1 MKKLILAFTALS
13 LAAAFTACNSAKEE
27 TVETRLK
34 QEYGWKGDAL
44 PQAAP
49 DPKLVIVVQEE
60 APAAPANSA
69 NTENAGIVSTSDTKT
84 EAEKPAFIEEPPVP
98 PAQTE
103 QTAQTAQTEQTAKP
117 APAEKPAPKAEK
129 STPVFFPR
137 DFELTGETR
146 EHLVKKGETLSS
158 IAAAEYKHAKF
169 WGFIF
174 EANRKQLGDNPDM
187 LKPVMKLFVPL
198 IRPKA
203 KKTVAEPAA
212 LKPATPE
219 KTAAPEG
226 N

>member
-98 PAQTE
+98 PV
-103 QTAQTAQTEQTAKP
+103 QTEQTAKP
-117 APAEKPAPKAEK
+117 APAGKPAPKAEK

-146 EHLVKKGETLSS
+146 EHIVKKGETLSS
-158 IAAAEYKHAKF
+158 IAAAEYKHGKF

-187 LKPVMKLFVPL
+187 LKPGMKLIVPL

-212 LKPATPE
+212 LEPAAPE

>member
-60 APAAPANSA
+60 APAAPANSV

-84 EAEKPAFIEEPPVP
+84 EAEKPASIEEPPVP
-98 PAQTE
+98 P
-103 QTAQTAQTEQTAKP
+103 AQTEQTAKP

-146 EHLVKKGETLSS
+146 EHIVKKGETLSS
-158 IAAAEYKHAKF
+158 IAAAEYKHGKF

-187 LKPVMKLFVPL
+187 LKPGMKLIVPL

-212 LKPATPE
+212 LKPAAPE

>member
-27 TVETRLK
+27 TVENRLK

-84 EAEKPAFIEEPPVP
+84 EAEKPASIEEPPVP
-98 PAQTE
+98 P
-103 QTAQTAQTEQTAKP
+103 AQTEQTAKP

-187 LKPVMKLFVPL
+187 LKPGMKLIVPL

-212 LKPATPE
+212 LKPAAPE

>member
-84 EAEKPAFIEEPPVP
+84 EAEKPASIEEPPVP
-98 PAQTE
+98 P
-103 QTAQTAQTEQTAKP
+103 AQTEQTAKP

-146 EHLVKKGETLSS
+146 EHIVKKGETLSS
-158 IAAAEYKHAKF
+158 IAAAEYKHGKF

-187 LKPVMKLFVPL
+187 LKPGMKLIVPL

-203 KKTVAEPAA
+203 KKTVVEPAA
-212 LKPATPE
+212 LKPAAPE

>member
-103 QTAQTAQTEQTAKP
+103 QTAKP

-146 EHLVKKGETLSS
+146 EHIVKKGETLSS
-158 IAAAEYKHAKF
+158 IAAAEYKHGKF

-187 LKPVMKLFVPL
+187 LKPGMKLIVPL

-203 KKTVAEPAA
+203 KKTVVEPAA
-212 LKPATPE
+212 LKPAAPE

>member
-84 EAEKPAFIEEPPVP
+84 EAEKPASIEEPPAP
-98 PAQTE
+98 P
-103 QTAQTAQTEQTAKP
+103 AQTEQTAKP

-146 EHLVKKGETLSS
+146 EHIVKKGETLSS
-158 IAAAEYKHAKF
+158 IAAAEYKHGKF

-187 LKPVMKLFVPL
+187 LKPGMKLIVPL

-203 KKTVAEPAA
+203 KKTVVEPAA
-212 LKPATPE
+212 LKPAAPE

>member
-13 LAAAFTACNSAKEE
+13 LVAAFTACNSAKEE

-84 EAEKPAFIEEPPVP
+84 EAEKPASIEEPPVP
-98 PAQTE
+98 P
-103 QTAQTAQTEQTAKP
+103 AQTEQTAKP

-146 EHLVKKGETLSS
+146 EHIVKKGETLSS
-158 IAAAEYKHAKF
+158 IAAAEYKHGKF

-187 LKPVMKLFVPL
+187 LKPGMKLIVPL

-212 LKPATPE
+212 LKPAAPE

>member
-84 EAEKPAFIEEPPVP
+84 EAEKPASIEEPPVP

-103 QTAQTAQTEQTAKP
+103 QTAKP
-117 APAEKPAPKAEK
+117 APAEKPTPKAEK
-129 STPVFFPR
+129 STLVFFPR

-158 IAAAEYKHAKF
+158 IAAAEYKHGKF

-187 LKPVMKLFVPL
+187 LKPGMKLIVPL

-203 KKTVAEPAA
+203 KKTVVEPAA
-212 LKPATPE
+212 LKPAAPE

>member
-84 EAEKPAFIEEPPVP
+84 EAEKPASIEEPPVP
-98 PAQTE
+98 PV
-103 QTAQTAQTEQTAKP
+103 QTEQTAKP

-137 DFELTGETR
+137 DFELTGEAR
-146 EHLVKKGETLSS
+146 EHIVKKGETLSS
-158 IAAAEYKHAKF
+158 IAAAEYKHGKF

-187 LKPVMKLFVPL
+187 LKPGLKLIVPL

-212 LKPATPE
+212 QKPAAETPAAAPE

>member
-84 EAEKPAFIEEPPVP
+84 EAEKPASIEEPPVP
-98 PAQTE
+98 P
-103 QTAQTAQTEQTAKP
+103 AQTEQTAKP

-146 EHLVKKGETLSS
+146 EHIVKKGETLSS
-158 IAAAEYKHAKF
+158 IAAAEYKHGKF

-187 LKPVMKLFVPL
+187 LKPGMKLIVPL

-212 LKPATPE
+212 LKPTAPE

>member
-13 LAAAFTACNSAKEE
+13 LATAFTACNSAKEE

-84 EAEKPAFIEEPPVP
+84 EAEKPASIEEPPVP
-98 PAQTE
+98 P
-103 QTAQTAQTEQTAKP
+103 AQTEQTAKP

-137 DFELTGETR
+137 DFELTGEIR

-158 IAAAEYKHAKF
+158 IAAAEYKHGKF

-187 LKPVMKLFVPL
+187 LKPGMKLIVPL

-212 LKPATPE
+212 LKPAAPE

>member
-84 EAEKPAFIEEPPVP
+84 EAEKPASIEEPPVP
-98 PAQTE
+98 PV
-103 QTAQTAQTEQTAKP
+103 QTEQTAKP
-117 APAEKPAPKAEK
+117 APAGKPAPKAEK

-158 IAAAEYKHAKF
+158 IAAAEYKHGKF

-187 LKPVMKLFVPL
+187 LKPGMKLIVPL

-203 KKTVAEPAA
+203 KKTVVEPAA
-212 LKPATPE
+212 LKPAAPE

>member
-1 MKKLILAFTALS
+1 MQLRKRGNRRNPSQAGIRLERRCAPAGRARS
-13 LAAAFTACNSAKEE
+13 EACN
-27 TVETRLK
+27 R
-34 QEYGWKGDAL
+34 
-44 PQAAP
+44 
-49 DPKLVIVVQEE
+49 
-60 APAAPANSA
+60 PANSA

-84 EAEKPAFIEEPPVP
+84 EAEKPASIEEPPVP

-103 QTAQTAQTEQTAKP
+103 QTAKP
-117 APAEKPAPKAEK
+117 APAEKSAPEAEK

-146 EHLVKKGETLSS
+146 EHIVKKGETLSS
-158 IAAAEYKHAKF
+158 IAAAEYKHGKF

-187 LKPVMKLFVPL
+187 LKPGMKLIVPL

-212 LKPATPE
+212 QKPAAPE

>member
-69 NTENAGIVSTSDTKT
+69 NTENAGIVSTSDTKA
-84 EAEKPAFIEEPPVP
+84 EAEKPASIEEPPVP
-98 PAQTE
+98 P
-103 QTAQTAQTEQTAKP
+103 AQTEQTAKP

-146 EHLVKKGETLSS
+146 EHIVKKGETLSS
-158 IAAAEYKHAKF
+158 IAAAEYKHGKF

-187 LKPVMKLFVPL
+187 LKPGMKLIVPL

-212 LKPATPE
+212 LKPAAPE

>member
-84 EAEKPAFIEEPPVP
+84 EAEKPASIEEPPVP
-98 PAQTE
+98 P
-103 QTAQTAQTEQTAKP
+103 AQTEQTAKP

-137 DFELTGETR
+137 DFELTGEIR

-158 IAAAEYKHAKF
+158 IAAAEYKHGKF

-187 LKPVMKLFVPL
+187 LKPGMKLIVPL

-203 KKTVAEPAA
+203 KKTVVEPAA
-212 LKPATPE
+212 LKPAAPE

>member
-84 EAEKPAFIEEPPVP
+84 EAEKPASIEEPPVP
-98 PAQTE
+98 P
-103 QTAQTAQTEQTAKP
+103 AQTEQTAKP
-117 APAEKPAPKAEK
+117 APAEKPAPKTEK

-146 EHLVKKGETLSS
+146 EHIVKKGETLSS
-158 IAAAEYKHAKF
+158 IAAAEYKHGKF

-187 LKPVMKLFVPL
+187 LKPGMKLIVPL

-212 LKPATPE
+212 LKPAAPE

>member
-84 EAEKPAFIEEPPVP
+84 EAEKPASIEEPPVP
-98 PAQTE
+98 P
-103 QTAQTAQTEQTAKP
+103 AQTEQTAKP

-129 STPVFFPR
+129 STPVFFPH

-158 IAAAEYKHAKF
+158 IAAAEYKHGKF

-187 LKPVMKLFVPL
+187 LKPGMKLIVPM

-212 LKPATPE
+212 LKPAAPE

>member
-84 EAEKPAFIEEPPVP
+84 EAEKPASIEEPPVP
-98 PAQTE
+98 P
-103 QTAQTAQTEQTAKP
+103 AQTEQTAKP

-158 IAAAEYKHAKF
+158 IAAAEYKHGKF

-187 LKPVMKLFVPL
+187 LKPGMKLIVPL

-203 KKTVAEPAA
+203 EKTVAEPAA
-212 LKPATPE
+212 LKPAAPE

>member
-84 EAEKPAFIEEPPVP
+84 EAEKPASIEEPPVP
-98 PAQTE
+98 P
-103 QTAQTAQTEQTAKP
+103 AQTEQTAKP

-146 EHLVKKGETLSS
+146 EHIVKKGETLSS
-158 IAAAEYKHAKF
+158 IAAAEYKHGKF

-187 LKPVMKLFVPL
+187 LKPGMKLIVPL

-212 LKPATPE
+212 QKPAAPE

>member
-60 APAAPANSA
+60 APAASA
-69 NTENAGIVSTSDTKT
+69 NAADTEDAGIVSTLDTRA
-84 EAEKPAFIEEPPVP
+84 EAEKPASIEEPPVP
-98 PAQTE
+98 PAQ
-103 QTAQTAQTEQTAKP
+103 AAQTEQTAKP
-117 APAEKPAPKAEK
+117 APTEKPAPEAKK

-146 EHLVKKGETLSS
+146 EHIVKKGETLSS
-158 IAAAEYKHAKF
+158 IAAAEYKHGKF

-174 EANRKQLGDNPDM
+174 EANRKLLNDNPNM
-187 LKPVMKLFVPL
+187 LKPGMKLTVPL
-198 IRPKA
+198 IRAKA

-212 LKPATPE
+212 QKTAAEKPAAAPE

>member
-103 QTAQTAQTEQTAKP
+103 QTAKP

-158 IAAAEYKHAKF
+158 IAAAEYKHGKF

-187 LKPVMKLFVPL
+187 LKPGMKLIVPL

-212 LKPATPE
+212 LKPAAPE

>member
-84 EAEKPAFIEEPPVP
+84 EAEKPASIEEPPVP
-98 PAQTE
+98 P
-103 QTAQTAQTEQTAKP
+103 AQTEQTAKP

-146 EHLVKKGETLSS
+146 EHIVKQGETLSS
-158 IAAAEYKHAKF
+158 IAAAEYKHGKF

-187 LKPVMKLFVPL
+187 LKPGMKLIVPL

-212 LKPATPE
+212 LKPAAPE

>member
-84 EAEKPAFIEEPPVP
+84 EAEKPASIEEPPVP
-98 PAQTE
+98 P
-103 QTAQTAQTEQTAKP
+103 AQTEQTAKP

-137 DFELTGETR
+137 DFGLTGETR
-146 EHLVKKGETLSS
+146 EHIVKKGETLSS
-158 IAAAEYKHAKF
+158 IAAAEYKHGKF

-187 LKPVMKLFVPL
+187 LKPGMKLIVPL

-212 LKPATPE
+212 LKPAAPE

>member
-84 EAEKPAFIEEPPVP
+84 EAEKPASIEEPPVP

-103 QTAQTAQTEQTAKP
+103 QTAKP
-117 APAEKPAPKAEK
+117 APAEKTAPKAEK

-146 EHLVKKGETLSS
+146 EHIVKKGETLSS
-158 IAAAEYKHAKF
+158 IAAAEYKHGKF

-187 LKPVMKLFVPL
+187 LKPGMKLIVPL

-212 LKPATPE
+212 QKPAAPE

>member
-84 EAEKPAFIEEPPVP
+84 EAEKPASIEEPPVP
-98 PAQTE
+98 P
-103 QTAQTAQTEQTAKP
+103 AQTEQTAKP

-158 IAAAEYKHAKF
+158 IAAAEYKHGKF

-187 LKPVMKLFVPL
+187 LKPGMKLIVPL

-212 LKPATPE
+212 QKPAAPE

>member
-84 EAEKPAFIEEPPVP
+84 EAEKPASIEEPPVP
-98 PAQTE
+98 P
-103 QTAQTAQTEQTAKP
+103 AQTEQTAKP

-158 IAAAEYKHAKF
+158 IAAAEYKHGKF

-187 LKPVMKLFVPL
+187 LKPGMKLIVPL

-212 LKPATPE
+212 LKPAAPE

>member
-27 TVETRLK
+27 TVENRLK

-69 NTENAGIVSTSDTKT
+69 NTENAGIVSTSGTKT
-84 EAEKPAFIEEPPVP
+84 EAEKPASIEEPPVP
-98 PAQTE
+98 P
-103 QTAQTAQTEQTAKP
+103 AQTEQTAKP

-187 LKPVMKLFVPL
+187 LKLGMKLIVPL

-212 LKPATPE
+212 QKTAAETPAAAPE

>member
-1 MKKLILAFTALS
+1 MKKLILAFTTLS

-84 EAEKPAFIEEPPVP
+84 EAEKPASIEEPPVP
-98 PAQTE
+98 P
-103 QTAQTAQTEQTAKP
+103 AQTEQTAKP

-146 EHLVKKGETLSS
+146 EHIVKKGETLSS
-158 IAAAEYKHAKF
+158 IAAAEYKHGKF

-187 LKPVMKLFVPL
+187 LKPGMKLIVPL

-212 LKPATPE
+212 LKPAAPE

>member
-84 EAEKPAFIEEPPVP
+84 EAEKPASIEEPPVP
-98 PAQTE
+98 PAQT
-103 QTAQTAQTEQTAKP
+103 AQTAKP
-117 APAEKPAPKAEK
+117 APAEKSAPEAEK

-146 EHLVKKGETLSS
+146 EHIVKKGETLSS
-158 IAAAEYKHAKF
+158 IAAADYKHGKF

-174 EANRKQLGDNPDM
+174 EANRKQLGGNPDM
-187 LKPVMKLFVPL
+187 LKPGMKLIVPL

-212 LKPATPE
+212 QKTAAETPAAAPE

>member
-84 EAEKPAFIEEPPVP
+84 EAEKPASIEEPPVP
-98 PAQTE
+98 P
-103 QTAQTAQTEQTAKP
+103 AQTEQTAKP

-146 EHLVKKGETLSS
+146 EHIVKKGETLSS
-158 IAAAEYKHAKF
+158 IAAAEYKHGKF

-174 EANRKQLGDNPDM
+174 EANRKQLGGNPDM
-187 LKPVMKLFVPL
+187 LKPGMKLIVPL

-212 LKPATPE
+212 QKPAAPE

>member
-69 NTENAGIVSTSDTKT
+69 NTENAGIVSTSDSKT
-84 EAEKPAFIEEPPVP
+84 EAEKPASIEEPPVP
-98 PAQTE
+98 P
-103 QTAQTAQTEQTAKP
+103 AQTEQTAKP

-146 EHLVKKGETLSS
+146 EHIVKKGETLSS
-158 IAAAEYKHAKF
+158 IAAAEYKHGKF

-187 LKPVMKLFVPL
+187 LKPGMKLIVPL

-212 LKPATPE
+212 LKPAAPE

>member
-84 EAEKPAFIEEPPVP
+84 EAEKPASIEEPPVP
-98 PAQTE
+98 P
-103 QTAQTAQTEQTAKP
+103 AQTEQTAKP

-146 EHLVKKGETLSS
+146 EHIVKKGETLSS
-158 IAAAEYKHAKF
+158 IAAAEYKHGKF

-187 LKPVMKLFVPL
+187 LKPGMKLIVPL

-212 LKPATPE
+212 LKPAAPE